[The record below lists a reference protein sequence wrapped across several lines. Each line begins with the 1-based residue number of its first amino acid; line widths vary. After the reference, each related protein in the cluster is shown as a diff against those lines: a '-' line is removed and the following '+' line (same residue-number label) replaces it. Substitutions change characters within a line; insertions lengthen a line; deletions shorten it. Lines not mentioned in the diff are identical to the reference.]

1 MKSHCDIS
9 FGVLIVQNLEEIQE
23 HLLSLQGPL
32 LHSQHFS
39 CSFCIRWRNPRAS
52 LSLVFL
58 TSWFIG
64 FFFSVVWVSH
74 HGLLPQVQPDTDVSA
89 QFSNDREWHQFGAQV
104 EGAGRHP
111 QAAES
116 ALLHPKEAP
125 HWTQLWFQLGLLSP
139 FIRQTFLHVRSAG
152 TTDEGGLA
160 ALGICFPL
168 QSSRFKITCLYCWSV
183 NVLPPASMGIAM
195 PEKQMRQSS
204 TLPPFS
210 LFF

>member
-1 MKSHCDIS
+1 M
-9 FGVLIVQNLEEIQE
+9 
-23 HLLSLQGPL
+23 
-32 LHSQHFS
+32 
-39 CSFCIRWRNPRAS
+39 
-52 LSLVFL
+52 
-58 TSWFIG
+58 
-64 FFFSVVWVSH
+64 
-74 HGLLPQVQPDTDVSA
+74 QPDTDVA
-89 QFSNDREWHQFGAQV
+89 AHFSNDGEWHQFGAQV

-139 FIRQTFLHVRSAG
+139 FIGQTFLHVRSAG

-168 QSSRFKITCLYCWSV
+168 QSSPFKITCLYCWSV

-204 TLPPFS
+204 TLPPFP
-210 LFF
+210 LFFLILQYTQILTYHSDKALFTGATPAPLQCLLLGSLISWSLRDAVQIS